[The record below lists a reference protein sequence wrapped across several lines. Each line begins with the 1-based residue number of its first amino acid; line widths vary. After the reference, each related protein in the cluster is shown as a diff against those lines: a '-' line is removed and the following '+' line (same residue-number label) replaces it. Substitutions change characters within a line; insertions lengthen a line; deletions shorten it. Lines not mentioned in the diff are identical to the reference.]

1 VGCDEGSEEEVA
13 MLEYP
18 TMYNATVRVINGE
31 NHLGFVQ
38 DGEFVDLGRAVL
50 AMTEQDEET
59 GAYKMVWMLVREKK
73 DAPKSV

>member
-1 VGCDEGSEEEVA
+1 
-13 MLEYP
+13 MFEYP
-18 TMYNATVRVINGE
+18 VMYNATVRVINGE

-59 GAYKMVWMLVREKK
+59 GAYKMVWMLVRKK
-73 DAPKSV
+73 EAGQRRKSDA

>member
-1 VGCDEGSEEEVA
+1 
-13 MLEYP
+13 MFEYP
-18 TMYNATVRVINGE
+18 AMYNSEVRVINGE

-59 GAYKMVWMLVREKK
+59 GAYKMVWMLVREKSDVARGGAAEK
-73 DAPKSV
+73 DS